1 MLSLLVAWLVMGLII
16 MLTAAL
22 VPGVEVKSFGAAL
35 WAGLL
40 LGLFNMLV
48 GWALFVVIG
57 IGTLGLG
64 FILAFVTRWLVTAI
78 LLKMVASVSKGLEVA
93 TFGRAF
99 LAAMVMSGLS
109 TVAEIFIRG

>member
-40 LGLFNMLV
+40 LGLFNVLV

-78 LLKMVASVSKGLEVA
+78 LLKGVAAVSKGLHIE

-99 LAAMVMSGLS
+99 IAAMVMSGLS
-109 TVAEIFIRG
+109 TVAEMFIRG